1 MACQKLT
8 NQDSIIVNSKHAK
21 ATVLDKWFNRQ
32 IAESIPY
39 YKKQIGFEGEV
50 EAYTEFLDAGL
61 GKYLV
66 KHNPMNS
73 LKDYCADVPQKGCDF
88 VFKIGRTIPKIE
100 CSTMGKDYNYKNE
113 YFKESRLPRLFNPEY
128 EHKPK
133 GCRKNPFK
141 IVRIWLVMN
150 ADRLR
155 NYYNIKQFAA
165 GFGVL
170 LFTIS
175 ELISYL
181 LSLITVNTVTTA
193 SINYTLN
200 TNSHIVINSNS
211 KYSDYIIQD
220 NNKKRENADLDFDK
234 EIDKAKKLGL
244 FDDYGFSS

>member
-1 MACQKLT
+1 
-8 NQDSIIVNSKHAK
+8 
-21 ATVLDKWFNRQ
+21 
-32 IAESIPY
+32 
-39 YKKQIGFEGEV
+39 
-50 EAYTEFLDAGL
+50 
-61 GKYLV
+61 
-66 KHNPMNS
+66 MNS

-88 VFKIGRTIPKIE
+88 VFKIGRTISKIE

-113 YFKESRLPRLFNPEY
+113 YFKDSRLPRLFNPEY

-181 LSLITVNTVTTA
+181 LSLITVNTVATA
-193 SINYTLN
+193 SINYALN
-200 TNSHIVINSNS
+200 TNSHIVTNSNS
-211 KYSDYIIQD
+211 NNSISNNLID
-220 NNKKRENADLDFDK
+220 NKKSEIADLDIDK
-234 EIDKAKKLGL
+234 EVDKAKKLGL